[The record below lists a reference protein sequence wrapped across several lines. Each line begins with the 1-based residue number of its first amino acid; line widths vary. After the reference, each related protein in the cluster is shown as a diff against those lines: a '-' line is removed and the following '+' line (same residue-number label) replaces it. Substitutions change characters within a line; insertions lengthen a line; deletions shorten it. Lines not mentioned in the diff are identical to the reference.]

1 MKIVILKDAQVGVNG
16 LLGPTVVNPAG
27 AGSGKEKENVLLKE
41 SGVSVKKRSCV
52 LEILRREKLAM

>member
-1 MKIVILKDAQVGVNG
+1 MKIVIPKDAQVGVNG
-16 LLGPTVVNPAG
+16 LLGPTVLNPAG
-27 AGSGKEKENVLLKE
+27 AGLGKEKGNVSLKE